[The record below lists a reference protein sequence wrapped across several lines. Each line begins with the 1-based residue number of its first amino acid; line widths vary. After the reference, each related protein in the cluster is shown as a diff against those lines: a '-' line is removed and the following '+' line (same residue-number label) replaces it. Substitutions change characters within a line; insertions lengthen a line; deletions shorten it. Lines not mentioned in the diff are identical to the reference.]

1 MTSDKRALMDTYGA
15 YAKFYDATQ
24 GVRREVGGFI
34 DLIEKHHPAA
44 VSLLEIA
51 CGTGALLAQF
61 AERYEVTGLDV
72 SKAMLRIAR
81 KKLSGVRL
89 HRQSMAGFDLD
100 RRFDVIVCLY
110 DSINHLLTFDEW
122 VETFRAAERHLD
134 PGGVF
139 IFDVNTEHK
148 LETLASAPPYT
159 LPFEDHYMIM
169 KVAKAQGGA
178 YDWDIKVFEHVL
190 GTRYRLH
197 HDVIQERAHP
207 HQRVLGA
214 LRSIFPVVR
223 ALDQNGWS
231 RPKRT
236 TKRLFYVCQVARGR
250 RRAAGTAATA

>member
-1 MTSDKRALMDTYGA
+1 MTSDQRAPMDTYGA

-24 GVRREVGGFI
+24 GVRREVGCYVR
-34 DLIEKHHPAA
+34 LIEKHHPAA

-61 AERYEVTGLDV
+61 AKRYEVTGLDV
-72 SKAMLRIAR
+72 SQAMLRIAR
-81 KKLSGVRL
+81 KRLPGVRL
-89 HRQSMAGFDLD
+89 HRQSMAGFELD

-139 IFDVNTEHK
+139 LFDVNTEHK

-169 KVAKAQGGA
+169 KVAKARSGA
-178 YDWDIKVFEHVL
+178 YAWEIKIFEHVL
-190 GTRYRLH
+190 GARYRLH
-197 HDVIQERAHP
+197 HDLIQERAYP

-223 ALDQNGWS
+223 AFDQNGLS
-231 RPKRT
+231 RPKRA
-236 TKRLFYVCQVARGR
+236 TKSLLYVCQVAPGR
-250 RRAAGTAATA
+250 RRTAGTTVKA